1 MDSRHRQVVIKAIVI
16 EILLNYSS
24 NKIFFSF
31 ISQDRNK
38 VEADNA
44 TEFKTCKA
52 ANIQGQYKTISADD
66 EIIDQMFA
74 IVSKKSRI
82 RIIFKLEIND
92 NWNSRNVA
100 YHQTVAHYFLLDA
113 SEEYRKSVKDRS
125 TIVEYSNNGKGT
137 YRVKVTSDTLPK
149 PKIKMFR
156 IGTAYQRLVGLTE
169 NKNDHTIVR
178 SKHLKLWLQ

>member
-1 MDSRHRQVVIKAIVI
+1 M
-16 EILLNYSS
+16 
-24 NKIFFSF
+24 
-31 ISQDRNK
+31 
-38 VEADNA
+38 
-44 TEFKTCKA
+44 
-52 ANIQGQYKTISADD
+52 
-66 EIIDQMFA
+66 
-74 IVSKKSRI
+74 
-82 RIIFKLEIND
+82 
-92 NWNSRNVA
+92 
-100 YHQTVAHYFLLDA
+100 AHYFLLDA